1 MLFLLRVTNRLEFS
15 YVCIGLYILRL
26 KIQFCS
32 FYEMVFNIS
41 AIILYDVCLKKPTFC
56 TLLNCTGFQKSV
68 KVGPVNKN
76 AKTSFVEM

>member
-1 MLFLLRVTNRLEFS
+1 MLFLLNVTNRLEFS

-41 AIILYDVCLKKPTFC
+41 AIILYDVCLKENYFLYTFK
-56 TLLNCTGFQKSV
+56 LYRLSEVSKSW
-68 KVGPVNKN
+68 
-76 AKTSFVEM
+76 TS